1 MSAARLTCRE
11 CVPARSFCYLGGP
24 VAYMGDNFLKEFSVQ
39 HARAARAL
47 FFIMSGYLSSSLLV
61 AFSLDVEKR
70 KEDRDRKDEK
80 ERERERSESR
90 LSLQCCLDRSR
101 TFPHEAIL

>member
-1 MSAARLTCRE
+1 
-11 CVPARSFCYLGGP
+11 
-24 VAYMGDNFLKEFSVQ
+24 MGDNFLKKFSVQ

-70 KEDRDRKDEK
+70 KKDRKTEKEK
-80 ERERERSESR
+80 ERERSECR

>member
-1 MSAARLTCRE
+1 
-11 CVPARSFCYLGGP
+11 
-24 VAYMGDNFLKEFSVQ
+24 MGDNFLKEFSVQ

-80 ERERERSESR
+80 EREREAKAGFRYNVV
-90 LSLQCCLDRSR
+90 
-101 TFPHEAIL
+101 